1 MDLSSVSNFGI
12 YRARRFGMAQV
23 RWRAAARIVALR
35 WEDVLRSDVDSRVF
49 AFASYLAALD
59 TEEAAAAQM
68 ARMLPRAAECGTTR

>member
-1 MDLSSVSNFGI
+1 MDRCSASNFGI
-12 YRARRFGMAQV
+12 NRARRFGMAQV

-35 WEDVLRSDVDSRVF
+35 WESFLRSDVDSRGF

-68 ARMLPRAAECGTTR
+68 SRLLPRATECGAPG

>member
-1 MDLSSVSNFGI
+1 MDRRAVSNFGI
-12 YRARRFGMAQV
+12 YRARRFGMAQM

-35 WEDVLRSDVDSRVF
+35 WEDVLRSDADSRAL

-68 ARMLPRAAECGTTR
+68 SRLLPRATECGATA